1 MEVISAGGG
10 SRTEEQR
17 FAISSAEALTNLC
30 EVKCVEAEEK
40 RCHSNLV
47 CWFTLCYWLRQP

>member
-10 SRTEEQR
+10 SWTEEQR

-40 RCHSNLV
+40 GATATWSAGS
-47 CWFTLCYWLRQP
+47 LCVTG